1 LLPFLALG
9 FKIHNNRSYLVTK
22 KENEM
27 KRPFGVTLIAIL
39 ALIGGL
45 FGLCWP
51 TLAFMG
57 SALLPGVFGQI
68 GVIAGIFL
76 IIGPIL
82 QLVFSY
88 GAFKLRSWAWYL
100 GLIASGVV
108 LIGVIIHLINGAS
121 IFSALWGSVLSIII
135 FIYLLTPNVRN
146 AFGTA
151 GEKAEAIEPAAQPQ
165 PAPPIEPTPP
175 SEAPVPP
182 VEPTPSETPEP
193 AEEPESTE
201 APDQGEEAE

>member
-1 LLPFLALG
+1 LIVNLAENPF
-9 FKIHNNRSYLVTK
+9 STK
-22 KENEM
+22 KGDNM

-57 SALLPGVFGQI
+57 SAILPGIFGTI
-68 GVIAGIFL
+68 GALAGVFL

-82 QLVFSY
+82 QLIFAY

-100 GLIASGVV
+100 GLIATGITVIGVV
-108 LIGVIIHLINGAS
+108 INLINGAS
-121 IFSALWGSVLSIII
+121 IWSALWGSTLAIII
-135 FIYLLTPNVRN
+135 FIYLLTSNVRN

-151 GEKAEAIEPAAQPQ
+151 GEKTEAIEPAAPAQS
-165 PAPPIEPTPP
+165 PAPAESPPPT
-175 SEAPVPP
+175 EAP
-182 VEPTPSETPEP
+182 ETTETS
-193 AEEPESTE
+193 ESTE
-201 APDQGEEAE
+201 APDSGEEAEQ

>member
-1 LLPFLALG
+1 
-9 FKIHNNRSYLVTK
+9 
-22 KENEM
+22 M
-27 KRPFGVTLIAIL
+27 KRPFGITLIAIL

-57 SALLPGVFGQI
+57 SALLPGIFGTI
-68 GVIAGIFL
+68 GTLAGIFL

-82 QLVFSY
+82 QLVFAY

-100 GLIASGVV
+100 GLIATGITVIGVV
-108 LIGVIIHLINGAS
+108 INLINGAS
-121 IFSALWGSVLSIII
+121 LFSALFGSILPIII

-151 GEKAEAIEPAAQPQ
+151 GEKTEAIEPAA
-165 PAPPIEPTPP
+165 PAQ
-175 SEAPVPP
+175 SQAPVESPP
-182 VEPTPSETPEP
+182 PAETPES
-193 AEEPESTE
+193 AET
-201 APDQGEEAE
+201 PDPGEETEQ

>member
-1 LLPFLALG
+1 
-9 FKIHNNRSYLVTK
+9 
-22 KENEM
+22 M

-57 SALLPGVFGQI
+57 SALLPGIFGTI
-68 GVIAGIFL
+68 GVLAGIFL

-82 QLVFSY
+82 QLVFAY

-100 GLIASGVV
+100 GLIASGITV
-108 LIGVIIHLINGAS
+108 IGVIINLINGAS
-121 IFSALWGSVLSIII
+121 LLSALWGSILSIII
-135 FIYLLTPNVRN
+135 FIYLLTPNVRK

-151 GEKAEAIEPAAQPQ
+151 GERAEAIEPAAASAPP
-165 PAPPIEPTPP
+165 PAPVESPASSEVPEAGDEATPGGE
-175 SEAPVPP
+175 SE
-182 VEPTPSETPEP
+182 
-193 AEEPESTE
+193 
-201 APDQGEEAE
+201 Q